1 MTQRGIVLERLEVLD
16 RSRRGYLS
24 NITKL
29 CHQLDENLG
38 DFSNVVKIR
47 TVQTSLNSA
56 WEQYC
61 VCVEKYGDLLDTS
74 CERYQRVFSDRAV
87 QQSRI
92 QGYNERIDQFIA
104 SAAAFYN
111 SQVLEEVKSIKEC
124 TPPGS
129 VKSNGS
135 RVSKSSVCSSRS
147 QRAKIEA
154 AKALLMQQQA
164 EERSKKLVEL
174 EVKRVE
180 MEIKRTE
187 LELQHRLELT
197 KLEAER
203 EVMAARDQVELA
215 NLEALLAEQEMEGIK
230 WSPNLDLQD
239 SKPQSSRVGAND
251 VPVTKP
257 SHTST
262 PGLVNAQTCVSFRT
276 PTVTDEGTH
285 ETVKPRIQDNGQ
297 SQPADPPTEETPC
310 LTSTNRCTATPSA
323 AGSIMNDSL
332 VAIMSSMEKMSAAYD
347 LPHVQVQKFDGSPE
361 NYPAFR
367 QRFKQL
373 VETRPL
379 SDAVKM
385 TRLLQFLNG
394 PALTAVQ
401 RYEPMPGGLAKA
413 LKTLEERFGQPFQVV
428 RACVESLTK
437 GPAIQAND
445 KDSLQRYADTA
456 QVTYD
461 TLESMGY
468 LSEMNIDNLEKV
480 IARLPKWM
488 QSKFAEHLKNFE
500 RKGQKMPNFKDVVD
514 FLKERAFVLS
524 HHFFTKSGTP
534 KGFTYSLTAT
544 NPESC
549 AMCHQ
554 HHPLYRCEV
563 FKSKSPRERNDFV
576 KQKKICF
583 NCISSTKHNSKKC
596 KSLIRCRVEGCGKS
610 HHTLL
615 HFTEPRDRGNQ
626 QRDGP
631 NGEDVNQGLRPDQAT
646 ISMCSTVNSCEVLLQ
661 VIPVRV
667 ISKSGNQITTFGLLR
682 DTPQAHHL
690 CHPNSQLKQCKVC
703 CIN

>member
-1 MTQRGIVLERLEVLD
+1 MEF
-16 RSRRGYLS
+16 
-24 NITKL
+24 K
-29 CHQLDENLG
+29 
-38 DFSNVVKIR
+38 
-47 TVQTSLNSA
+47 
-56 WEQYC
+56 
-61 VCVEKYGDLLDTS
+61 
-74 CERYQRVFSDRAV
+74 SDP
-87 QQSRI
+87 S
-92 QGYNERIDQFIA
+92 
-104 SAAAFYN
+104 
-111 SQVLEEVKSIKEC
+111 KTC
-124 TPPGS
+124 TPPES

-203 EVMAARDQVELA
+203 EVTAARNQVELA
-215 NLEALLAEQEMEGIK
+215 NLEASLAEQEISDPLTGLEGIK
-230 WSPNLDLQD
+230 WSPNLDLKD
-239 SKPQSSRVGAND
+239 SKCQSSRVPPETLPSVISANN

-262 PGLVNAQTCVSFRT
+262 PGLVNAQTSNTLTSGNTYFKVPSVSFRT

-285 ETVKPRIQDNGQ
+285 ETVKSRIQDNTQ
-297 SQPADPPTEETPC
+297 SQPPDRPTEETPC

-323 AGSIMNDSL
+323 AGLIMNESH
-332 VAIMSSMEKMSAAYD
+332 VTIMSSMEKMSAAYD

-468 LSEMNIDNLEKV
+468 LSEMNIGNLENV

-488 QSKFAEHLKNFE
+488 QSKCAEHLKNLE
-500 RKGQKMPNFKDVVD
+500 RKGQKMPNFKDVVH
-514 FLKERAFVLS
+514 FLKERAFVLC
-524 HHFFTKSGTP
+524 HPFFTKSGTP
-534 KGFTYSLTAT
+534 KGFTYSLTAR
-544 NPESC
+544 NPEFCRFYRKFSK
-549 AMCHQ
+549 
-554 HHPLYRCEV
+554 LYQSEIFQCILLSLLGP
-563 FKSKSPRERNDFV
+563 KPR
-576 KQKKICF
+576 KY
-583 NCISSTKHNSKKC
+583 SSRKLPYNS
-596 KSLIRCRVEGCGKS
+596 
-610 HHTLL
+610 
-615 HFTEPRDRGNQ
+615 F
-626 QRDGP
+626 
-631 NGEDVNQGLRPDQAT
+631 
-646 ISMCSTVNSCEVLLQ
+646 
-661 VIPVRV
+661 RV
-667 ISKSGNQITTFGLLR
+667 II
-682 DTPQAHHL
+682 
-690 CHPNSQLKQCKVC
+690 
-703 CIN
+703 

>member
-1 MTQRGIVLERLEVLD
+1 M
-16 RSRRGYLS
+16 S

-38 DFSNVVKIR
+38 DFGNVVKAR
-47 TVQTSLNSA
+47 NVQAKLNSA
-56 WEQYC
+56 SDTPSEQYC
-61 VCVEKYGDLLDTS
+61 VCVEKYADLLDTS
-74 CERYQRVFSDRAV
+74 CERYQRVLSDRAA

-92 QGYNERIDQFIA
+92 QEYNEKVDQFIA

-111 SQVLEEVKSIKEC
+111 SQVLEDIKSIKEC
-124 TPPGS
+124 SPPES

-135 RVSKSSVCSSRS
+135 RVSKSSVCSSRA

-164 EERSKKLVEL
+164 EERSKKMMEL

-187 LELQHRLELT
+187 LELQHRLEIT

-203 EVMAARDQVELA
+203 EVTAARNQVELA
-215 NLEALLAEQEMEGIK
+215 TLEASLAEQEMSNPLTDLEGVT
-230 WSPNLDLQD
+230 WSPNLDLKD
-239 SKPQSSRVGAND
+239 SKSQSSRVPPETLPSVISANNL
-251 VPVTKP
+251 PVTKP

-262 PGLVNAQTCVSFRT
+262 PGLVNAQTSNTTTSRNTYFRV
-276 PTVTDEGTH
+276 PSVRFRPATVTDEGIH
-285 ETVKPRIQDNGQ
+285 ETVKPHIQDSSQ
-297 SQPADPPTEETPC
+297 SQPADPPTEETLC
-310 LTSTNRCTATPSA
+310 FTSTNRCTATPSA
-323 AGSIMNDSL
+323 DGPIMNEIL
-332 VAIMSSMEKMSAAYD
+332 VAIMSSMEKMNAAYD

-361 NYPAFR
+361 SYPAFR

-379 SDAVKM
+379 SDAEKM
-385 TRLLQFLNG
+385 NRLLQFLNG

-413 LKTLEERFGQPFQVV
+413 LKTLEERFGQTFQVV
-428 RACVESLTK
+428 RACVESLTR

-445 KDSLQRYADTA
+445 KDSLQRYAATA

-468 LSEMNIDNLEKV
+468 LSEMNIDNLEV

-488 QSKFAEHLKNFE
+488 QSKFAEHLKNLE
-500 RKGQKMPNFKDVVD
+500 REGQTIPNFKDVVD
-514 FLKERAFVLS
+514 FLMERAFVLS
-524 HHFFTKSGTP
+524 HPFFTKSGTP

-583 NCISSTKHNSKKC
+583 NCNNSAKDNSNKY
-596 KSLIRCRVEGCGKS
+596 KFLIRCRAEGCGKS

-615 HFTEPRDRGNQ
+615 HFTEPRDGGNQ
-626 QRDGP
+626 
-631 NGEDVNQGLRPDQAT
+631 
-646 ISMCSTVNSCEVLLQ
+646 
-661 VIPVRV
+661 
-667 ISKSGNQITTFGLLR
+667 
-682 DTPQAHHL
+682 
-690 CHPNSQLKQCKVC
+690 
-703 CIN
+703 

>member
-1 MTQRGIVLERLEVLD
+1 
-16 RSRRGYLS
+16 
-24 NITKL
+24 
-29 CHQLDENLG
+29 
-38 DFSNVVKIR
+38 
-47 TVQTSLNSA
+47 
-56 WEQYC
+56 
-61 VCVEKYGDLLDTS
+61 
-74 CERYQRVFSDRAV
+74 
-87 QQSRI
+87 
-92 QGYNERIDQFIA
+92 
-104 SAAAFYN
+104 
-111 SQVLEEVKSIKEC
+111 
-124 TPPGS
+124 
-129 VKSNGS
+129 
-135 RVSKSSVCSSRS
+135 
-147 QRAKIEA
+147 
-154 AKALLMQQQA
+154 
-164 EERSKKLVEL
+164 
-174 EVKRVE
+174 
-180 MEIKRTE
+180 
-187 LELQHRLELT
+187 
-197 KLEAER
+197 
-203 EVMAARDQVELA
+203 
-215 NLEALLAEQEMEGIK
+215 
-230 WSPNLDLQD
+230 
-239 SKPQSSRVGAND
+239 
-251 VPVTKP
+251 
-257 SHTST
+257 
-262 PGLVNAQTCVSFRT
+262 
-276 PTVTDEGTH
+276 
-285 ETVKPRIQDNGQ
+285 
-297 SQPADPPTEETPC
+297 
-310 LTSTNRCTATPSA
+310 
-323 AGSIMNDSL
+323 
-332 VAIMSSMEKMSAAYD
+332 MSAAYD

-488 QSKFAEHLKNFE
+488 QSKFAEHLKNLE

-524 HHFFTKSGTP
+524 HPFFTKSGTP

-576 KQKKICF
+576 KQKICF
-583 NCISSTKHNSKKC
+583 NCINSSKHNSEKC
-596 KSLIRCRVEGCGKS
+596 KSLIRCKVEG
-610 HHTLL
+610 
-615 HFTEPRDRGNQ
+615 
-626 QRDGP
+626 
-631 NGEDVNQGLRPDQAT
+631 
-646 ISMCSTVNSCEVLLQ
+646 
-661 VIPVRV
+661 
-667 ISKSGNQITTFGLLR
+667 
-682 DTPQAHHL
+682 
-690 CHPNSQLKQCKVC
+690 
-703 CIN
+703 

>member
-1 MTQRGIVLERLEVLD
+1 MTQRGILLERLEVLD

-74 CERYQRVFSDRAV
+74 CERYQRVLSDRAV

-445 KDSLQRYADTA
+445 KDSLRRYADTA

-461 TLESMGY
+461 TLESMGC

-488 QSKFAEHLKNFE
+488 QSKFAEHLKNLE

-524 HHFFTKSGTP
+524 HPFFTKSGTP

-631 NGEDVNQGLRPDQAT
+631 NGEDVNQGLRPDQTT

-667 ISKSGNQITTFGLLR
+667 ISKSGNQITTFGLLDSGSDITMIDPVSR
-682 DTPQAHHL
+682 ETAEH
-690 CHPNSQLKQCKVC
+690 
-703 CIN
+703 

>member
-1 MTQRGIVLERLEVLD
+1 MTQRGILLERLEVLD

-74 CERYQRVFSDRAV
+74 CERYQRVLSDRAV

-445 KDSLQRYADTA
+445 KDSL
-456 QVTYD
+456 
-461 TLESMGY
+461 
-468 LSEMNIDNLEKV
+468 
-480 IARLPKWM
+480 
-488 QSKFAEHLKNFE
+488 
-500 RKGQKMPNFKDVVD
+500 
-514 FLKERAFVLS
+514 
-524 HHFFTKSGTP
+524 
-534 KGFTYSLTAT
+534 
-544 NPESC
+544 
-549 AMCHQ
+549 
-554 HHPLYRCEV
+554 
-563 FKSKSPRERNDFV
+563 
-576 KQKKICF
+576 
-583 NCISSTKHNSKKC
+583 
-596 KSLIRCRVEGCGKS
+596 
-610 HHTLL
+610 
-615 HFTEPRDRGNQ
+615 
-626 QRDGP
+626 
-631 NGEDVNQGLRPDQAT
+631 
-646 ISMCSTVNSCEVLLQ
+646 
-661 VIPVRV
+661 
-667 ISKSGNQITTFGLLR
+667 
-682 DTPQAHHL
+682 
-690 CHPNSQLKQCKVC
+690 
-703 CIN
+703 